1 MQLIKLQEVTI
12 FQIPSSQFYFVFKE
26 FVKISQPPFT
36 CIYMYVRNSYVSVSQ
51 TTRED
56 YIIMSGIVESLHN
69 AVNAGLHV
77 KQDWVDMGFGIAD
90 TVAKIV
96 DQVLKFV

>member
-1 MQLIKLQEVTI
+1 
-12 FQIPSSQFYFVFKE
+12 
-26 FVKISQPPFT
+26 
-36 CIYMYVRNSYVSVSQ
+36 MYVKNSYVSLSQ
-51 TTRED
+51 TTTRED

-77 KQDWVDMGFGIAD
+77 KQDWVDIGFGIAD

>member
-1 MQLIKLQEVTI
+1 
-12 FQIPSSQFYFVFKE
+12 
-26 FVKISQPPFT
+26 
-36 CIYMYVRNSYVSVSQ
+36 MYVRNSYVSVSQ
-51 TTRED
+51 TTTRED
-56 YIIMSGIVESLHN
+56 YIISGIVESLHN

>member
-1 MQLIKLQEVTI
+1 
-12 FQIPSSQFYFVFKE
+12 
-26 FVKISQPPFT
+26 
-36 CIYMYVRNSYVSVSQ
+36 MYVRNSYVSVSQ
-51 TTRED
+51 TTTRED

-90 TVAKIV
+90 TVAKNR
-96 DQVLKFV
+96 

>member
-1 MQLIKLQEVTI
+1 
-12 FQIPSSQFYFVFKE
+12 
-26 FVKISQPPFT
+26 
-36 CIYMYVRNSYVSVSQ
+36 MYVRNNYVSVSQ
-51 TTRED
+51 TTTRED

>member
-1 MQLIKLQEVTI
+1 MFIYCNK
-12 FQIPSSQFYFVFKE
+12 SNYKKSQYFE
-26 FVKISQPPFT
+26 FIALNFILFLKNLLKFLNS
-36 CIYMYVRNSYVSVSQ
+36 IYIY
-51 TTRED
+51 
-56 YIIMSGIVESLHN
+56 ESLHN

>member
-1 MQLIKLQEVTI
+1 
-12 FQIPSSQFYFVFKE
+12 
-26 FVKISQPPFT
+26 
-36 CIYMYVRNSYVSVSQ
+36 
-51 TTRED
+51 
-56 YIIMSGIVESLHN
+56 MSGIVESLHN

-96 DQVLKFV
+96 DQVLKSLRIVLLDTFNCLAISWPLIYVSV

>member
-1 MQLIKLQEVTI
+1 
-12 FQIPSSQFYFVFKE
+12 
-26 FVKISQPPFT
+26 
-36 CIYMYVRNSYVSVSQ
+36 
-51 TTRED
+51 
-56 YIIMSGIVESLHN
+56 MSGIVESLHN

-96 DQVLKFV
+96 

>member
-1 MQLIKLQEVTI
+1 MTNNNKGGL
-12 FQIPSSQFYFVFKE
+12 Y
-26 FVKISQPPFT
+26 
-36 CIYMYVRNSYVSVSQ
+36 
-51 TTRED
+51 
-56 YIIMSGIVESLHN
+56 ESLHN

>member
-1 MQLIKLQEVTI
+1 
-12 FQIPSSQFYFVFKE
+12 
-26 FVKISQPPFT
+26 
-36 CIYMYVRNSYVSVSQ
+36 MYVRNSYVSVSQ

-96 DQVLKFV
+96 DQVLKFI

>member
-26 FVKISQPPFT
+26 FVKISHPPFT

>member
-1 MQLIKLQEVTI
+1 MQLIKLQEVAI
-12 FQIPSSQFYFVFKE
+12 FQISSSQFYIVLKNLLKF
-26 FVKISQPPFT
+26 SPPFT
-36 CIYMYVRNSYVSVSQ
+36 CIYMYVKNSYVSVSQ

>member
-1 MQLIKLQEVTI
+1 
-12 FQIPSSQFYFVFKE
+12 
-26 FVKISQPPFT
+26 
-36 CIYMYVRNSYVSVSQ
+36 MYVNNSYVSVSQ
-51 TTRED
+51 TTTRED

-90 TVAKIV
+90 TVAKIA

>member
-1 MQLIKLQEVTI
+1 
-12 FQIPSSQFYFVFKE
+12 
-26 FVKISQPPFT
+26 
-36 CIYMYVRNSYVSVSQ
+36 
-51 TTRED
+51 
-56 YIIMSGIVESLHN
+56 MSGIVESLHN

-96 DQVLKFV
+96 DQVLKICLIQNSI

>member
-1 MQLIKLQEVTI
+1 
-12 FQIPSSQFYFVFKE
+12 
-26 FVKISQPPFT
+26 
-36 CIYMYVRNSYVSVSQ
+36 MYVKNSYVSVSQ
-51 TTRED
+51 TTT
-56 YIIMSGIVESLHN
+56 SESLHN

>member
-1 MQLIKLQEVTI
+1 
-12 FQIPSSQFYFVFKE
+12 
-26 FVKISQPPFT
+26 
-36 CIYMYVRNSYVSVSQ
+36 
-51 TTRED
+51 
-56 YIIMSGIVESLHN
+56 MSGIVESLHN

-96 DQVLKFV
+96 ESSLVLNTIKQGWDTFVSLPCFIVFVDAN